1 MKMLSFILALA
12 ISLTSFST
20 HASAGLQEAYNEF
33 HYAVTVEWDQKDE
46 TFFNRQQEIL
56 KSKLQTL
63 KNSGLTNA
71 EIISFLEAQIPDQK
85 IAHEVGELMSVV
97 VMNKMSSEEA
107 SEFIVKELSKT
118 HHTGASWN
126 AIGYVLGGVGVVV
139 VLYFSLVLLDSLDI
153 TG

>member
-1 MKMLSFILALA
+1 MLKTFIAVLL
-12 ISLTSFST
+12 SLTFSVSS

-33 HYAVTVEWDQKDE
+33 HYAVSVEWDQKDE
-46 TFFNRQQEIL
+46 AFFNRQQAIL
-56 KSKLQTL
+56 KSKLQAL
-63 KNSGLTNA
+63 KSNGLTNA

-85 IAHEVGELMSVV
+85 IAHEIGELMSVV